1 MYRRRE
7 VRIPRLMVT
16 REHGSWAVVFVPLV
30 VGIGVAGRFDTSE
43 LLLVCVV
50 ASGFMM
56 YVPLQT
62 ILRHRLAR
70 QPSDGRQRAARFWV
84 SVFGAI
90 GFVSSLVLVL
100 AGFPLVLLFA
110 LLAAIFFG
118 GNFLLVRYFQKTLT
132 SDLIAVAGLTLGAPA
147 AYYTAS
153 ARIDEMAVS
162 LWILNVLFF
171 GSGIFYVHMKMHA
184 SGLKKQ
190 PMSLSDKFLVGR
202 MNIFYHLIL
211 VIIVVGLS
219 AVHLT
224 PQLAILA
231 FVPVIAHT
239 MLGTARLSS
248 RVRYKSLGFALLA
261 QSLLFCALVIF
272 IARH

>member
-1 MYRRRE
+1 
-7 VRIPRLMVT
+7 
-16 REHGSWAVVFVPLV
+16 
-30 VGIGVAGRFDTSE
+30 
-43 LLLVCVV
+43 
-50 ASGFMM
+50 
-56 YVPLQT
+56 
-62 ILRHRLAR
+62 
-70 QPSDGRQRAARFWV
+70 
-84 SVFGAI
+84 
-90 GFVSSLVLVL
+90 
-100 AGFPLVLLFA
+100 
-110 LLAAIFFG
+110 
-118 GNFLLVRYFQKTLT
+118 
-132 SDLIAVAGLTLGAPA
+132 
-147 AYYTAS
+147 
-153 ARIDEMAVS
+153 
-162 LWILNVLFF
+162 
-171 GSGIFYVHMKMHA
+171 MKMHA
-184 SGLKKQ
+184 SGLKKH